1 MSSESHSRTQDH
13 KTDDKA
19 TANNGKS
26 IQPEATYPS
35 GLRLAMLIISILI
48 GMFLVSLVFSNT
60 LIHKVY

>member
-13 KTDDKA
+13 KADDKA
-19 TANNGKS
+19 TVNNGKS
-26 IQPEATYPS
+26 IQPEAIYPS